1 MTRKD
6 IIDAWARIRKIDSTI
21 PDEVLDFMKKAS
33 LEKLEEFNK
42 VVFLVYDS
50 GDPSVGINPANTK
63 ISIETDLVVDQETIN
78 DVFKPSIAEML
89 DVPVKRVL
97 TKEEFEADQKALSDW
112 EKIMDESEEAFRK
125 QIENHEDEIA
135 NREDPNLSFY

>member
-33 LEKLEEFNK
+33 LEKLEENNK
-42 VVFLVYDS
+42 VVFHVYDA
-50 GDPSVGINPANTK
+50 GDPSVGINPASTK
-63 ISIETDLVVDQETIN
+63 ISIETDLTVDQETIN

-97 TKEEFEADQKALSDW
+97 TEEEFEADQKALSDW

-125 QIENHEDEIA
+125 QIEDHEDEIA
-135 NREDPNLSFY
+135 NREDPNLNFY